1 MLRGHGTRPRAVR
14 AGARRSKEI
23 TMLFLISWHG
33 EPAQRDSAMRRF
45 LQTGGQPP
53 AGVNLLGRWHAVGA
67 IKGVAIAECDDPALI
82 GKWALE
88 WNDLFEMDVSAALD
102 DAQMG
107 PLLAAQAAH

>member
-1 MLRGHGTRPRAVR
+1 MLRGRGTRPRAVR

-33 EPAQRDSAMRRF
+33 EPAQRDGAMRRF